1 MDKTKQLIIGVYKI
15 SNIVSGRY
23 YIGYSTNINKRFT
36 VHRSKLKQNCH
47 DNIFLQRAYNL
58 DGEDKFNYE
67 IIHICNSEE
76 EAKTIELQYLNDLSI
91 RDKIYNLNYNNSGG
105 DLLTNHPDKD
115 KIREKIVNSC
125 KETLSNMTPEE
136 RKEKYGKLGEK
147 NGMYGKTH
155 TEEAR
160 KIFSDV
166 HKGNTY
172 CKGKKASEE
181 TKQKMSENAKLK
193 IGEKNPFYG
202 KHHSEETIQKIKEKS
217 KGRLP
222 PNIIKVSI
230 DNITY
235 TSITEAARQLNM
247 PVPTV
252 LWRLKSKNPK
262 FNNYK
267 YVDETNNFTQPS
279 ETLSE
284 DDVDNCVFQNLQPDN
299 H

>member
-36 VHRSKLKQNCH
+36 VHRSKLKKNCH

-76 EAKTIELQYLNDLSI
+76 EAKTIELQYLNNLSI

-115 KIREKIVNSC
+115 KIREKIIKSHA
-125 KETLSNMTPEE
+125 ETVGKMTTEE

-160 KIFSDV
+160 KIFSEV

-172 CKGKKASEE
+172 RKGKKASEE

-202 KHHSEETIQKIKEKS
+202 KQHSEETIQKIKEKS

-230 DNITY
+230 DNIIY
-235 TSITEAARQLNM
+235 TSITEASRQLSIPAPN
-247 PVPTV
+247 V

-267 YVDETNNFTQPS
+267 YVDEINNFTQPF